1 VSALRGSE
9 ALGDGD
15 PAGLE
20 LSLHSARKD
29 GREVVRLRSVDQGG
43 RFVIECEVYPLTGLH
58 VEPLRPGPYRFDER
72 TEAEAFVKEAV
83 LALTYLGCDVARF
96 GH

>member
-1 VSALRGSE
+1 MSAVSWPESAR
-9 ALGDGD
+9 DGD
-15 PAGLE
+15 PAGVE

-43 RFVIECEVYPLTGLH
+43 PCVIKCEVYPLSGLR
-58 VEPLRPGPYRFDER
+58 VEPLRPGPYRFPSR
-72 TEAEAFVKEAV
+72 AEADAFVDEAV

-96 GH
+96 GA